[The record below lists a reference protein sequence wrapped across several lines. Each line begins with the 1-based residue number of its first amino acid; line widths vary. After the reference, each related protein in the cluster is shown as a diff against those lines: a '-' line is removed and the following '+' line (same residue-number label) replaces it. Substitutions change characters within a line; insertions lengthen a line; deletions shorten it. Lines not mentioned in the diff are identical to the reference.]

1 MTPPVR
7 QMRPMPPIPWTG
19 LWGLVVAGLVLLP
32 PVAEWFHEVGHRWL
46 FIFLLSASLS
56 VGAMPLCHW
65 VSIRLD
71 IIDRPDNRK
80 RHARPTPKLG
90 GLAIYAGMVAA
101 LAANSIMLKG
111 MEAVAVACTLMLVIG
126 LLDDWRGV
134 PAAWRLA
141 VQVASVAVVTASGQV
156 LTLFPQT
163 FLGQAANLALTAL
176 WIIGI
181 TNAFNFF
188 DGLDGLAGGLAV
200 IIAGFMGA
208 IAFQTR
214 QPLLGWMTVALV
226 GASLGFLLYN
236 WRWRRPALIF
246 LGDSGASFIG
256 FLLACLAVVGDWS
269 TRDPLVSISNPL
281 LIFGVL
287 IFDMVHI
294 TVARLVSRRVRTF
307 REWIDYVGTD
317 HLHHRL
323 LQLFGRPGMVVWFIF
338 LLNIA
343 LGLSALELRDAG
355 LTKALFLILQAVIIL
370 SLVTLLEHVR
380 RAQPPSGGKA

>member
-1 MTPPVR
+1 
-7 QMRPMPPIPWTG
+7 MPQTIPWMG
-19 LWGLVVAGLVLLP
+19 LWGLAVAGLVLLP
-32 PVAEWFHEVGHRWL
+32 PVAVWFHEVGHRWL

-56 VGAMPLCHW
+56 AGTMPLCQW
-65 VSIRLD
+65 AAIRLG
-71 IIDRPDNRK
+71 IIDRPDDRK

-90 GLAIYAGMVAA
+90 GMAIYAGMVAA
-101 LAANSIMLKG
+101 LAANSILLKG
-111 MEAVAVACTLMLVIG
+111 MEAIAAASTMMLVIG

-141 VQVASVAVVTASGQV
+141 VQVAAVAVVTASGQV

-163 FLGQAANLALTAL
+163 LLGQTANLVLTGL

-200 IIAGFMGA
+200 IIAGFMGV

-256 FLLACLAVVGDWS
+256 FLLACLAIAGDWS

-294 TVARLVSRRVRTF
+294 TVARLVSGRVSTF

-323 LQLFGRPGMVVWFIF
+323 LQLFGRPAMVVWFIF
-338 LLNIA
+338 LLNVA
-343 LGLSALELRDAG
+343 LGLSALELRDAS
-355 LTKALFLILQAVIIL
+355 LAEALLLILQAVMIL
-370 SLVTLLEHVR
+370 ILVMLLEHAQ
-380 RAQPPSGGKA
+380 RANPPSGRGG